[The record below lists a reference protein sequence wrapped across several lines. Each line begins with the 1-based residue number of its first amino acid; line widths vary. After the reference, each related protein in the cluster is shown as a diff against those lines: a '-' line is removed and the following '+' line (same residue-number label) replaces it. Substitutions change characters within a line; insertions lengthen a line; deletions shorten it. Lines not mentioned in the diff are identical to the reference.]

1 MRQAKY
7 VTKEIQVTVADV
19 LVYKEG
25 GETEERR
32 IELAGCLDNV
42 DILGIKFHDG
52 TIVVQV
58 KHVEQAVKC
67 YRMPRADFIAN
78 AEEYVKDRRNSRN
91 KEEE

>member
-19 LVYKEG
+19 LVYKDG

-32 IELAGCLDNV
+32 IEMAGLHDNV
-42 DILGIKFHDG
+42 DILGHKFHDD

-58 KHVEQAVKC
+58 KHVEQVIKC
-67 YRMPRADFIAN
+67 YRMPIADFTAN
-78 AEEYVKDRRNSRN
+78 AEEYVKDRRNSKN

>member
-7 VTKEIQVTVADV
+7 VTKEMQVTVADV

-32 IELAGCLDNV
+32 IELHGYHENV
-42 DILGIKFHDG
+42 DILGTKFQDG

-67 YRMPRADFIAN
+67 YRMPMADFIVN
-78 AEEYVKDRRNSRN
+78 AEEYEKDRRNSRN

>member
-7 VTKEIQVTVADV
+7 VTKELQVTVADV
-19 LVYKEG
+19 RVYKEG

-32 IELAGCLDNV
+32 IELQGYHENV
-42 DILGIKFHDG
+42 DILGMKFQDG

-67 YRMPRADFIAN
+67 YRMPMADFIAN
-78 AEEYVKDRRNSRN
+78 AEEYEKDRRNSRN

>member
-7 VTKEIQVTVADV
+7 VTKEMQVTVADV

-32 IELAGCLDNV
+32 IELSGYHENV
-42 DILGIKFHDG
+42 DILGIKFQDG

-67 YRMPRADFIAN
+67 YRMPTADFIAN
-78 AEEYVKDRRNSRN
+78 AEEYEKDRRNSRN